1 MRAIANT
8 TVLSNF
14 ARVGRIDLLRAVLAN
29 LYIPT
34 EVYAEIQAG
43 LEEGYAFLSQV
54 EAAISPL
61 FEDGWIVLV
70 ALEGDAEFSLFG
82 QISDNLHPGE
92 AACLT
97 IAKQAASPGCKLS
110 EIWPN
115 RLNSDNLHPGEAACL
130 TIAKQRDW
138 LLLTDDQAARKLA
151 TKLGLELS
159 GTLGIL
165 VQAVKTGLLALDE
178 ANTLLD
184 QMIANGYRSPFATI
198 DALLE

>member
-8 TVLSNF
+8 TVISNF

-97 IAKQAASPGCKLS
+97 IAKQ
-110 EIWPN
+110 
-115 RLNSDNLHPGEAACL
+115 
-130 TIAKQRDW
+130 RDW